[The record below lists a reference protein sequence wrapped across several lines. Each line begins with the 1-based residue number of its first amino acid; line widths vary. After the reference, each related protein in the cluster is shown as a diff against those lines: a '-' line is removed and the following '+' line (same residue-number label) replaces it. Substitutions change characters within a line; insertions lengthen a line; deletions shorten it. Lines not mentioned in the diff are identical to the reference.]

1 MATAGLF
8 AALDFS
14 DLREDE
20 FHDWYD
26 REHLPERQRLPGF
39 LTCERW
45 IGVTNP
51 KYSVGTYDLESM
63 DVLRTPAY
71 RAISFENASAWSKRV
86 TGACK
91 RLLRVECDQTL
102 PGSRIAPKEAG
113 GLLLNAMNVAPE
125 YEDEFNKWMD
135 TEHIPA
141 LAKVPGTLCARRFRS
156 REGSHRYVVDLSSRC
171 AGGRGD
177 AGMEAGGA
185 NKVDG
190 EDAAADPRP
199 LADRLPA
206 VHAGVT
212 GCTPTLASI
221 TEMSDRFRKTHVVPA
236 KAHAHSRV
244 PQWRLTKDAGF
255 PPSRE

>member
-8 AALDFS
+8 AVLDFS
-14 DLREDE
+14 DVREDE

-51 KYSVGTYDLESM
+51 KYSVGTYDLQSM

-71 RAISFENASAWSKRV
+71 QAISFENATAWSKRV

-91 RLLRVECDQTL
+91 RLLRVACDQTL
-102 PGSRIAPKEAG
+102 PGSRIAPKGAG

-125 YEDEFNKWMD
+125 SEDEFNEWLD

-156 REGSHRYVVDLSSRC
+156 REGSHRYIAIYHLAVPEVV
-171 AGGRGD
+171 
-177 AGMEAGGA
+177 ETPEW
-185 NKVDG
+185 KQ
-190 EDAAADPRP
+190 AARSKWTEKMLPQMR
-199 LADRLPA
+199 DRLRIVCRQYTAAP
-206 VHAGVT
+206 H
-212 GCTPTLASI
+212 P
-221 TEMSDRFRKTHVVPA
+221 D
-236 KAHAHSRV
+236 
-244 PQWRLTKDAGF
+244 
-255 PPSRE
+255 

>member
-14 DLREDE
+14 GVREDE

-51 KYSVGTYDLESM
+51 KYSLGTYDLEST

-71 RAISFENASAWSKRV
+71 RAISFENATAWSKRV

-102 PGSRIAPKEAG
+102 PGSRIAPEGAG
-113 GLLLNAMNVAPE
+113 GLLLNAMNVAARKRRRIQRMAR
-125 YEDEFNKWMD
+125 YR
-135 TEHIPA
+135 TH
-141 LAKVPGTLCARRFRS
+141 PGAGQCAGYAVRPPLPFARWLTS
-156 REGSHRYVVDLSSRC
+156 VHLDLSSRS
-171 AGGRGD
+171 ARGRGN

-185 NKVDG
+185 IEVDG
-190 EDAAADPRP
+190 EDAAADARP
-199 LADRLPA
+199 LADCLPP
-206 VHAGVT
+206 VHT
-212 GCTPTLASI
+212 GAIACTPTLVSI
-221 TEMSDRFRKTHVVPA
+221 TGMSDRFRKTCVVPA
-236 KAHAHSRV
+236 KART
-244 PQWRLTKDAGF
+244 QWRLAKDAGF
-255 PPSRE
+255 PLSYQNARE